1 MVIVRNSLSEGTTRH
16 MLSGSEVQSCLFD
29 LNTCAD
35 SNKKK
40 KKNKC
45 GNKKQEKKK
54 LSRIRRKCSIL
65 AYSEVQNFET
75 SFFYQNVYR
84 LKETRPRNVKRKKK
98 SFLLMTCWT
107 WALLEIFSHELIYSL
122 TWKNNKY
129 IILYSADG
137 NDMYCLWC

>member
-1 MVIVRNSLSEGTTRH
+1 MVIVRNSLSEGTARH

-35 SNKKK
+35 SNKRKK
-40 KKNKC
+40 KC
-45 GNKKQEKKK
+45 GNKKQEKKKK

-98 SFLLMTCWT
+98 KSFLLMTC
-107 WALLEIFSHELIYSL
+107 
-122 TWKNNKY
+122 
-129 IILYSADG
+129 
-137 NDMYCLWC
+137 

>member
-1 MVIVRNSLSEGTTRH
+1 MVIVRNSLSEGTARH

-40 KKNKC
+40 KKKRINAGIKSRR
-45 GNKKQEKKK
+45 KKK

-98 SFLLMTCWT
+98 KVF
-107 WALLEIFSHELIYSL
+107 F
-122 TWKNNKY
+122 
-129 IILYSADG
+129 
-137 NDMYCLWC
+137 

>member
-35 SNKKK
+35 SKKK
-40 KKNKC
+40 IRINAGIKSRR
-45 GNKKQEKKK
+45 KKK
-54 LSRIRRKCSIL
+54 LSRIRRKCYIL

-75 SFFYQNVYR
+75 SFFYQNVYS

-98 SFLLMTCWT
+98 FSF
-107 WALLEIFSHELIYSL
+107 
-122 TWKNNKY
+122 
-129 IILYSADG
+129 
-137 NDMYCLWC
+137 NDMLNLNTIR